1 MHAFRPGLVSLFAT
15 TCLWG
20 GMAVAATAPPYD
32 TLLKASASAPVLTE
46 SAAELDAAEARLRQ
60 AQVWRNPELSLQAE
74 NFAGQRPNDGFD
86 TAETTLSLSQTFEL
100 GGKREARVLA
110 ARSTLLSAKARQT
123 ATRVDFAA
131 RLAIVYA
138 EAEASVERVRHAEE
152 LQTAAQSDARS
163 ARLLVKAGKEAAL
176 RGVRAEADAGAA
188 LADLEEARAKKDAAF
203 ARLTALSGSPT
214 PYDAVGASLL
224 GRTPARLSDGT
235 SPTNPTVAAAE
246 ALRNAA
252 AARVR
257 VERTHA
263 NPDVT
268 VSAGIRRFA
277 VDDTTALVAGV
288 SVPLPIFDRNKGAT
302 QAAQAELRAADARLQ
317 QARLDAEA
325 ERLTGLSKV
334 RSAAARVQAAQ
345 AGEAAASEAYRLAR
359 IGYEAGRIAL
369 VELTSARR
377 ALAEARTRTVD
388 ARLDQV
394 RAEAEAARAAGRT
407 PFGA

>member
-1 MHAFRPGLVSLFAT
+1 MHAYRLRLASLVAT
-15 TCLWG
+15 TCVVG
-20 GMAVAATAPPYD
+20 GAAAAATAPTYD
-32 TLLKASASAPVLTE
+32 ELLRTSANAPTLVE
-46 SAAELDAAEARLRQ
+46 SAAESDAAEARLRQ
-60 AQVWRNPELSLQAE
+60 ARVWRNPELSLQAE
-74 NFAGQRPNDGFD
+74 NFAGVRPYDGFD

-100 GGKREARVLA
+100 GGKRQARVQA
-110 ARSTLLSAKARQT
+110 ARSTLLSANARQT
-123 ATRVDFAA
+123 ATRADFAA
-131 RLAIVYA
+131 RLAVAYA
-138 EAEASVERVRHAEE
+138 EAEASLEKVRHAEE
-152 LQTAAQSDARS
+152 LHTAAQSDARS
-163 ARLLVKAGKEAAL
+163 ARLLVEAGKEAAL
-176 RGVRAEADAGAA
+176 RGVRAEADADAA

-203 ARLTALSGSPT
+203 ARLTALAGSST
-214 PYDAVGASLL
+214 TYDALGASLL
-224 GRTPARLSDGT
+224 GRAPSPPLEGARPINPAVT
-235 SPTNPTVAAAE
+235 AAE
-246 ALRNAA
+246 TLRNAV

-257 VERTHA
+257 VERAQA

-268 VSAGIRRFA
+268 VSAGVRRFA
-277 VDDTTALVAGV
+277 GDDATALIAGL
-288 SVPLPIFDRNKGAT
+288 SVPLPIFDRNRGAT

-325 ERLTGLSKV
+325 DRQAGFSKA

-359 IGYEAGRIAL
+359 LGYEAGRIAL
-369 VELTSARR
+369 LELTSARR